1 MLGERH
7 VATLCSELVRAQAP
21 PQRNTSPRSNATADR
36 WGGVG
41 RQVLLLRN
49 TSSEYDKCEE
59 LLESQLT
66 LCEEAPHLPISPHIS
81 PYLESQLTL
90 CEEARAS
97 SS

>member
-1 MLGERH
+1 M
-7 VATLCSELVRAQAP
+7 
-21 PQRNTSPRSNATADR
+21 
-36 WGGVG
+36 G

-81 PYLESQLTL
+81 PHPESQLTL
-90 CEEARAS
+90 CEEAPHLPTSPHIPPYLPISRVAAHALRGGARQ
-97 SS
+97 